1 MSFWVWV
8 TSSGWNL
15 LVQSICLQSSWC
27 HCSQEMNNIPL
38 WKWTIFLYQFAHCG
52 VSGLFPAS
60 GYHKQGNSEHSG
72 TQAPVSWWGIICV
85 YAQEWYSWV
94 FRYIYFQF
102 SEEVPDW
109 FPEWFHQ
116 FSIPQAME
124 EWSSFSTF
132 WPACAVTWVFI
143 LAILIGVRCCF
154 DLYLYF
160 LISKDFEH
168 FFWSFSAFHSCSIVN
183 SLFRYL
189 PHFLI
194 GLFGFLVV
202 TFLYLLYIVDIS
214 PLSSVGIE
222 KIFLPIGRLPLC
234 PIYYVL
240 CLTKVF

>member
-52 VSGLFPAS
+52 VSGLFLAC
-60 GYHKQGNSEHSG
+60 GYHKQGHSEHSR
-72 TQAPVSWWGIICV
+72 TQDASVSWWGIFCV

-102 SEEVPDW
+102 SVEAPDW
-109 FPEWFHQ
+109 FPEWFYQ

-143 LAILIGVRCCF
+143 LAILIGVRWNLSVVLIYISWSLRTLNISFEVSQPSTFAPLWILCLV
-154 DLYLYF
+154 LYPIF
-160 LISKDFEH
+160 LIE
-168 FFWSFSAFHSCSIVN
+168 
-183 SLFRYL
+183 
-189 PHFLI
+189 
-194 GLFGFLVV
+194 LFGF
-202 TFLYLLYIVDIS
+202 F
-214 PLSSVGIE
+214 G
-222 KIFLPIGRLPLC
+222 G
-234 PIYYVL
+234 
-240 CLTKVF
+240 